1 MTFERQQ
8 TCVDLS
14 SRRWITLERSWRQ
27 LSTSTLTE
35 KTRRK
40 SLEDYYSKSVRV
52 SMLLGVTLSSLIK
65 VTGELM
71 LGALVKNQIASLAGA
86 EDDPK
91 RAMMRAL
98 FNLALTKFKL
108 SPAHRY
114 AYMNSAKVAGESTT
128 RLWLECTKNIQI
140 EINRQLK
147 SVTAGLMCAFHP
159 LDETTEV
166 PPPAGCQG
174 DDDGRD

>member
-65 VTGELM
+65 V
-71 LGALVKNQIASLAGA
+71 LA
-86 EDDPK
+86 
-91 RAMMRAL
+91 
-98 FNLALTKFKL
+98 N
-108 SPAHRY
+108 
-114 AYMNSAKVAGESTT
+114 
-128 RLWLECTKNIQI
+128 
-140 EINRQLK
+140 
-147 SVTAGLMCAFHP
+147 
-159 LDETTEV
+159 
-166 PPPAGCQG
+166 
-174 DDDGRD
+174 